1 MNKKIGFIGCGK
13 MAQAMIGGLIDSN
26 VIENHQIYVSARSN
40 ETLVK
45 VKDLYN
51 VHTLNSN
58 MDLASQVD
66 YLFLAVKP
74 DLYPTIIEEIKEVV
88 SNNTVIITIAAGITL
103 EGVEKSFGKEV
114 KIVRTMPNTPSLV
127 REGMSALC
135 HNQVVTNEE
144 LSEVIEIFNSFGK
157 CELVNEKFMD
167 AIPAVSG
174 SSPAYVYLMIEAL
187 ADGAVLQGIK
197 RDQAYKLA
205 AQAVLGAAKM
215 VLETELHPGELKDQV
230 CTPGGATIEAIAE
243 LEKQGFRSSIISA
256 MERCTEK
263 SVSLGK

>member
-26 VIENHQIYVSARSN
+26 VIEKNQIYVSARSN

-51 VHTLNSN
+51 VQTLNSN
-58 MDLASQVD
+58 IDLAKQVD
-66 YLFLAVKP
+66 YLFLAVRP

-88 SNNTVIITIAAGITL
+88 SSNTVIITIAAGITL

-135 HNQVVTNEE
+135 HNQIVTDEE
-144 LSEVIEIFNSFGK
+144 LSEVMEIFNSFGK
-157 CELVNEKFMD
+157 CELVNEKLMD
-167 AIPAVSG
+167 AIPAISG

>member
-26 VIENHQIYVSARSN
+26 VIEKHQIYVSARSN

-51 VHTLNSN
+51 VQTLNSN
-58 MDLASQVD
+58 IDLAKQVD

-88 SNNTVIITIAAGITL
+88 SSNTVIITIAAGITL

-144 LSEVIEIFNSFGK
+144 LSEVMEIFNSFGK
-157 CELVNEKFMD
+157 CELVNEKLMD

>member
-13 MAQAMIGGLIDSN
+13 MAQAMIGGLIDSK
-26 VIENHQIYVSARSN
+26 VIEKHQIFVSARSN

-45 VKDLYN
+45 VKDLYQ
-51 VHTLNSN
+51 VQTLNSN
-58 MDLASQVD
+58 IDLAKQVD

-74 DLYPTIIEEIKEVV
+74 DLYPTIIEEIKEFV
-88 SNNTVIITIAAGITL
+88 SINTVIITIAAGITL

-114 KIVRTMPNTPSLV
+114 KIIRTMPNTPSLV

-135 HNQVVTNEE
+135 HNQLVTDDE
-144 LSEVIEIFNSFGK
+144 LAEVMEIFNSFGK
-157 CELVNEKFMD
+157 CELVSEKLMD
-167 AIPAVSG
+167 AIPAISG

-263 SVSLGK
+263 SMSLGK

>member
-13 MAQAMIGGLIDSN
+13 MAQAMIGGLINSKL
-26 VIENHQIYVSARSN
+26 VENDQIYVSAKSN
-40 ETLVK
+40 ETLDK
-45 VKDLYN
+45 VRSLYKVQTLTNNIDL
-51 VHTLNSN
+51 TK
-58 MDLASQVD
+58 QVG

-74 DLYPTIIEEIKEVV
+74 DLYPLIIEEIREHV

-127 REGMSALC
+127 GEGMSALC
-135 HNQVVTNEE
+135 HNEVVTINE
-144 LSEVIEIFNSFGK
+144 LNEVMEIFNSFGK
-157 CELVNEKFMD
+157 CELINEKLMD

-187 ADGAVLQGIK
+187 ADGAVLQGIQ
-197 RDQAYKLA
+197 RNQAYKLA

-215 VLETELHPGELKDQV
+215 VLETEYHPGELKDQV

-263 SVSLGK
+263 SKSLGQ